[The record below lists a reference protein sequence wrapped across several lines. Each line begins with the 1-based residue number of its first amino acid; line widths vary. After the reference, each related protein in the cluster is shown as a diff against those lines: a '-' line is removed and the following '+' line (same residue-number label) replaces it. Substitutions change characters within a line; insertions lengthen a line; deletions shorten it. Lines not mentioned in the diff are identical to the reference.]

1 MRNRLISGLCR
12 AVVVTEASEKSGSLI
27 TAACALEQ
35 GRDVMTVPGN
45 VLRGRNR
52 GAHALIRDGAK
63 IVESA
68 DDIVEEFG
76 WPRAADMP
84 GCYLLSSV

>member
-1 MRNRLISGLCR
+1 MRNRLISGLYR

-35 GRDVMTVPGN
+35 GRDVMAVLGN

-52 GAHALIRDGAK
+52 GAHAPKSGMGQRLW
-63 IVESA
+63 S
-68 DDIVEEFG
+68 
-76 WPRAADMP
+76 PRTI
-84 GCYLLSSV
+84 L